1 MKKVIVSV
9 LMVLMLAACG
19 ISIADAAE
27 TTGQVATTI
36 SLANQDPDPAIAGSL
51 VEVRFSV
58 ENVGGGATDS
68 LIVELDPDYPFS
80 LLPGE
85 NAVQKITVQG
95 YQGQTDYSAKIVKY
109 RLSVDKDATAGSY
122 SLAVK
127 YYVEGASAKPQK
139 SFSIDIKSK
148 ESAEVIHIDKSML
161 TPGKQDSL
169 RFTINNVGN
178 APLRDLTFNWENED
192 GIILPVGSDNTKFIK
207 YIDVGESADIEYQV
221 IADSNAEP
229 GLYKL
234 NLYLTYADSLTGED
248 KEIATMAGV
257 YVGGGTDFDVALS
270 EVANGETSFSI
281 ANIGSNPAF
290 SVSVIIP
297 EQKSWRVSG
306 SNSVIIGNLNKGDY
320 TVASFTL
327 QQSMMNGMMNQ
338 TRGTRGPTAPGT
350 AQLNMTGGMP
360 QSFSEA
366 VKIQIAYTDTMG
378 ERKIIDKEVKVS
390 AQNMAGANGTT
401 MMFPGRRQTTQTTSI
416 FSQYKWYIVS
426 AVVLIVLF
434 IAYQMYKGKK
444 LRDPDFKLKDLFNSK
459 KK

>member
-1 MKKVIVSV
+1 MKKTILSV
-9 LMVLMLAACG
+9 LMILILAACG
-19 ISIADAAE
+19 ISVANAAE
-27 TTGQVATTI
+27 TTGEVSATI
-36 SLANQDPDPAIAGSL
+36 SLANQDPDPALAGGI

-58 ENVGGGATDS
+58 ENVAGGATDS
-68 LIVELDPDYPFS
+68 LTVELDPDYPFS

-85 NAVQKITVQG
+85 DAIQTITVQG
-95 YQGQTDYSAKIVKY
+95 YQGQTDYSTKIVKY
-109 RLSVDKDATAGSY
+109 RLTVDKDATAGSY
-122 SLAVK
+122 ELRVK
-127 YYVEGASAKPQK
+127 YYTAEAAAKSQK

-161 TPGKQDSL
+161 VPGKQDSL

-207 YIDVGESADIEYQV
+207 YIDVGESAELEYQV

-234 NLYLTYADSLTGED
+234 NLYLTYADSITGED
-248 KEIATMAGV
+248 KEIKTMAGV

-290 SVSVIIP
+290 SVSVVVP

-327 QQSMMNGMMNQ
+327 QSMMSGFNRSTNFQ
-338 TRGTRGPTAPGT
+338 DRS
-350 AQLNMTGGMP
+350 AQRQMNMTP
-360 QSFSEA
+360 PSLSDIVQ
-366 VKIQIAYTDTMG
+366 IQIAYTDTMG
-378 ERKIIDKEVKVS
+378 ERKIIDKEVKLS
-390 AQNMAGANGTT
+390 MQNMAGANGTT
-401 MMFPGRRQTTQTTSI
+401 MMFPGRRPTTQTTSI

-444 LRDPDFKLKDLFNSK
+444 LREPDFKLKDLFKSK

>member
-1 MKKVIVSV
+1 MKKTILSV
-9 LMVLMLAACG
+9 LIILMLAACG
-19 ISIADAAE
+19 ISVANAAE
-27 TTGQVATTI
+27 TTGDVATTI
-36 SLANQDPDPAIAGSL
+36 SLANQDPDPAIAGSI

-68 LIVELDPDYPFS
+68 LIIELDPDYPFS

-85 NAVQKITVQG
+85 NAVQKVTVQG
-95 YQGQTDYSAKIVKY
+95 YQGQTDYSTKIVKY

-122 SLAVK
+122 ELRVK
-127 YYVEGASAKPQK
+127 YYTEGAVAKPQK

-148 ESAEVIHIDKSML
+148 ESAEVIRIDKTTL
-161 TPGKQDSL
+161 VPGKQDSL
-169 RFTINNVGN
+169 IFTINNVGN
-178 APLRDLTFNWENED
+178 APLRDLTFNWENEA
-192 GIILPVGSDNTKFIK
+192 GIILPVGSDNTKYIK

-234 NLYLTYADSLTGED
+234 NLYLTYSDSITGED
-248 KEIATMAGV
+248 KEIKTMAGV

-270 EVANGETSFSI
+270 EVANGQTSFSI

-290 SVSVIIP
+290 SVSVIVP

-306 SNSVIIGNLNKGDY
+306 SSSVIIGNLNKGDY

-327 QQSMMNGMMNQ
+327 QSMMSGFNRSSTNGQDRSAQRQMN
-338 TRGTRGPTAPGT
+338 
-350 AQLNMTGGMP
+350 LTGGMP
-360 QSFSEA
+360 PTISES
-366 VKIQIAYTDTMG
+366 VQIQIAYTDTRG
-378 ERKIIDKEVKVS
+378 ERKIIDKEVKVGM
-390 AQNMAGANGTT
+390 QNMANANGTT
-401 MMFPGRRQTTQTTSI
+401 MMFPGRRSAAQTTSI
-416 FSQYKWYIVS
+416 FSQYKWYIIG
-426 AVVLIVLF
+426 AVALIVLF

-444 LRDPDFKLKDLFNSK
+444 LRDPDFKLKDLFRSSK

>member
-1 MKKVIVSV
+1 MKKIILSV

-19 ISIADAAE
+19 ISIANAAE
-27 TTGQVATTI
+27 TTGDVAATI
-36 SLANQDPDPAIAGSL
+36 SLANQDPDPAIAGGI

-68 LIVELDPDYPFS
+68 LTVELDPDYPFS

-85 NAVQKITVQG
+85 NAVQKITIQG

-161 TPGKQDSL
+161 VPGKQDSL

-207 YIDVGESADIEYQV
+207 YIDVGESAELEYQV

-234 NLYLTYADSLTGED
+234 NLYLTYADSITGED
-248 KEIATMAGV
+248 KEIKTMAGV

-270 EVANGETSFSI
+270 EVANGETSFSV

-297 EQKSWRVSG
+297 EQKGWRVSG

-320 TVASFTL
+320 TVASFKL
-327 QQSMMNGMMNQ
+327 QSMMSGFNRTSTNGDRFAQRQMNV
-338 TRGTRGPTAPGT
+338 T
-350 AQLNMTGGMP
+350 GMP
-360 QSFSEA
+360 QTLSDT
-366 VKIQIAYTDTMG
+366 VQIQIAYTDTMG
-378 ERKIIDKEVKVS
+378 ERKIIDKEVKIGL
-390 AQNMAGANGTT
+390 QNMANGTT
-401 MMFPGRRQTTQTTSI
+401 MMFPGRRSAAQTTSI

-426 AVVLIVLF
+426 AIVLIVLF

-444 LRDPDFKLKDLFNSK
+444 LRDPDFTLKDWFKSK